1 LDNRRLRSRENTMM
15 MRMKITKHK
24 IRVIM
29 RTRKKNLRKISLL
42 TFIINLR
49 KVGSRSIREDNR
61 SNKR

>member
-1 LDNRRLRSRENTMM
+1 LDNRRPSRENTMM

-61 SNKR
+61 NNRR

>member
-1 LDNRRLRSRENTMM
+1 MM

>member
-1 LDNRRLRSRENTMM
+1 LDNRRPSRENTMM